1 MPIAKKTIQLF
12 FLIENILKL
21 FLPVD
26 KILSHFSI
34 KNIFN
39 AVSLKGSLLWLICLG
54 KTIPVISLWVTSTCY
69 VAMFFSTVSLKC
81 TGLLLL
87 YA

>member
-1 MPIAKKTIQLF
+1 MPIAKRTIQLF

-21 FLPVD
+21 FLHVD

-54 KTIPVISLWVTSTCY
+54 KIIPLFSNYKFVTAVSIMDSYCY
-69 VAMFFSTVSLKC
+69 HYMF
-81 TGLLLL
+81 
-87 YA
+87 